1 MILILLLCALCL
13 ALFGS
18 AIVVIVCWARH
29 HAHPYGPLED
39 TTLNSANGA
48 VLPARSILQ
57 QDETLKTMKLRVERT
72 LIELGLRGYSPRMA
86 KQDDV
91 AATVKE
97 QASQIQKVSDQLEVS
112 KAAPQMV
119 ANNQ

>member
-1 MILILLLCALCL
+1 MNIESERLMILILLLYALCL
-13 ALFGS
+13 ALLWS

-39 TTLNSANGA
+39 ITLNSANRA

-72 LIELGLRGYSPRMA
+72 LQELGLRGYSPRMA
-86 KQDDV
+86 KQDDGNE
-91 AATVKE
+91 TG
-97 QASQIQKVSDQLEVS
+97 I
-112 KAAPQMV
+112 APTEGV
-119 ANNQ
+119 DEPSAGDA

>member
-18 AIVVIVCWARH
+18 AIVAIVCWARH

-39 TTLNSANGA
+39 ITLNNANGA
-48 VLPARSILQ
+48 VLPARSMLQ